1 MAEFDYMEEYR
12 DYFSKIE
19 EVAADSL
26 VCVVSKELEKERADS
41 PIKNKK
47 RQMMAQMLPHLE
59 ILSLGSID
67 ILINI
72 IENKG

>member
-1 MAEFDYMEEYR
+1 MTELDYMEEYH

-19 EVAADSL
+19 EVAANSL
-26 VCVVSKELEKERADS
+26 ACIVSKELEKERADS

-47 RQMMAQMLPHLE
+47 RQMMTKMLPHLE
-59 ILSLGSID
+59 ILSLGSIVN
-67 ILINI
+67 LINV